1 MEKEQHNYPIVKTID
16 NQFLPQK
23 KVVDTATANTV
34 KTYEGW
40 CPKDAKTSD
49 AVWKIRRT
57 IAFTSGTTV
66 TTTVEWADGKPDFAN
81 VWDNFAALA
90 YSF

>member
-23 KVVDTATANTV
+23 KVVDSTVAGTV
-34 KTYEGW
+34 KTFEGW

-49 AVWKIRRT
+49 PVWKIRRT
-57 IAFTSGTTV
+57 TAVTVATLV

-81 VWDNFAALA
+81 IWDNYASLS